1 MRISDWSSDVCSS
14 DLLTA
19 ERVAAAF
26 AKAGLPE
33 GVFQPLHLS
42 HDMTARLVAED
53 TVDFVAFTGSV
64 AGGLAVQQALAGR
77 FAGCGLELGGKDPA
91 YVRADADLKHAVENL
106 TDGAFFN
113 SGQSC
118 CAVERIY
125 VHADLFKD
133 FVAGMAD
140 LVLRYKLGDPLD
152 RATTLGPM
160 VDRKST
166 RLNSSH

>member
-19 ERVAAAF
+19 VNSVVPALIAGNAVILKPSHQTPLTAERFAAAF

-64 AGGLAVQQALAGR
+64 AGGPAVQPAPAGR
-77 FAGCGLELGGKDPA
+77 RRRTRVGGG
-91 YVRADADLKHAVENL
+91 RR
-106 TDGAFFN
+106 G
-113 SGQSC
+113 
-118 CAVERIY
+118 
-125 VHADLFKD
+125 
-133 FVAGMAD
+133 
-140 LVLRYKLGDPLD
+140 
-152 RATTLGPM
+152 
-160 VDRKST
+160 
-166 RLNSSH
+166 SSR

>member
-19 ERVAAAF
+19 ERFAAAF

-64 AGGLAVQQALAGR
+64 AGGLAVPQALAGR
-77 FAGCGLELGGKDPA
+77 FAGCGLRSEERRVG
-91 YVRADADLKHAVENL
+91 AVWV
-106 TDGAFFN
+106 
-113 SGQSC
+113 SSC
-118 CAVERIY
+118 RSRWSPY
-125 VHADLFKD
+125 H
-133 FVAGMAD
+133 
-140 LVLRYKLGDPLD
+140 
-152 RATTLGPM
+152 
-160 VDRKST
+160 
-166 RLNSSH
+166 

>member
-91 YVRADADLKHAVENL
+91 YVRADADLTPAV
-106 TDGAFFN
+106 A
-113 SGQSC
+113 
-118 CAVERIY
+118 
-125 VHADLFKD
+125 
-133 FVAGMAD
+133 
-140 LVLRYKLGDPLD
+140 
-152 RATTLGPM
+152 
-160 VDRKST
+160 DRKSVVEGKSVSV
-166 RLNSSH
+166 RVDLGGRGFIKKKKK

>member
-1 MRISDWSSDVCSS
+1 
-14 DLLTA
+14 
-19 ERVAAAF
+19 
-26 AKAGLPE
+26 
-33 GVFQPLHLS
+33 
-42 HDMTARLVAED
+42 MTARLVAED

-118 CAVERIY
+118 CARSEEHTSELQSLMRISY
-125 VHADLFKD
+125 AVFCLK
-133 FVAGMAD
+133 
-140 LVLRYKLGDPLD
+140 KKK
-152 RATTLGPM
+152 T
-160 VDRKST
+160 
-166 RLNSSH
+166 